1 MFYPAAGSDADQTAQ
16 YRLLFTGQR
25 HACCGTACVFTTLVP
40 PQEIQEKKKK
50 KKACKKA
57 RAGVFCSS
65 VLAMLAADILRRS
78 HSFLCWPCQI
88 LIILFAS
95 APSSQM
101 LRLLLPSSKTL
112 HLFKGLGCLPASCV
126 LSQPSSFNF
135 AWHLAFL
142 RAGFLSCF
150 SAHSSVTFDIT
161 LQPVP
166 CWTGKGG
173 VKSSGQVCSLSL
185 LQDASSVTSIPP
197 PITSVKSKLAALL

>member
-1 MFYPAAGSDADQTAQ
+1 MTWGRPFWFPALGTAVSSHVLPRSWERRRSNSAVQ
-16 YRLLFTGQR
+16 AAFHRAEARLLR
-25 HACCGTACVFTTLVP
+25 DCVCLHHP
-40 PQEIQEKKKK
+40 CSSSRNSGKK

-126 LSQPSSFNF
+126 LSPTQFIQLR
-135 AWHLAFL
+135 LAS
-142 RAGFLSCF
+142 GFPKSWFPQLLF
-150 SAHSSVTFDIT
+150 SP
-161 LQPVP
+161 Q
-166 CWTGKGG
+166 
-173 VKSSGQVCSLSL
+173 
-185 LQDASSVTSIPP
+185 
-197 PITSVKSKLAALL
+197 